1 MADSLIVVAVRM
13 DGCNVLGDIVIYC
26 DDVLVSLPQEDRVRE
41 VNFDFYT
48 IDLANA
54 MHRTDSMIVT
64 LMINTTKSGFL
75 LRWVLSYVDQ

>member
-1 MADSLIVVAVRM
+1 M
-13 DGCNVLGDIVIYC
+13 DGCKRSGGRRDYC

-41 VNFDFYT
+41 VNFDFHT

>member
-1 MADSLIVVAVRM
+1 MRM
-13 DGCNVLGDIVIYC
+13 DGCKRSGGHRDYC

-48 IDLANA
+48 LDLANA